1 MIALYLAPVYLLIN
15 GYLLFRIL
23 KWAGI
28 CAAVFR
34 KRPVRIVV
42 SLVYAFFVFSIP
54 AAFIMEAGQA
64 RRIMKLI
71 SNYWLGVLL
80 YLVLAVM
87 IADIVRMILCL
98 AGRKSIRKIHS
109 EKLFSAIG
117 AVCAAAVI
125 AFSVWGIV
133 NAGIIR
139 VTPYEVAVEKSA
151 GDLESLNVVLVA
163 DLHLG
168 YNIGIRHMTR
178 MVEAIN
184 DQDADLVVIA
194 GDIFDNEYEALEN
207 PEKLSK
213 ILNRIE
219 ARYGVYA
226 CYGNHDIQEP
236 ILAGFTFDGGD
247 GKSSSQEMDQFMEK
261 SNIRLLKDEAAL
273 IDDSFYLYGR
283 PDYERPGLG
292 NDERKT
298 PTEITARLDLSKPVI
313 VIEHEPRELKELA
326 DAGVDVDL
334 CGHTHDGQMFPGNLT
349 INLIWENACGY
360 LKKDQMHNIVTSG
373 VGLFGPNMRVGTRAE
388 ICPITIHFNCPE
400 QN

>member
-1 MIALYLAPVYLLIN
+1 MIALYLAPVYLLVN

-28 CAAVFR
+28 CAPVFR
-34 KRPVRIVV
+34 KRPARIVV
-42 SLVYAFFVFSIP
+42 SSVYAFFVFSIP
-54 AAFIMEAGQA
+54 IAFVMPAGQA

-71 SNYWLGVLL
+71 SNDWLGVLL
-80 YLVLAVM
+80 YLVMAV
-87 IADIVRMILCL
+87 IICEIIRLVLCL
-98 AGRKSIRKIHS
+98 VQRKSIRKIHS
-109 EKLFSAIG
+109 SKFFAAVG
-117 AVCAAAVI
+117 AVCAVVVI
-125 AFSVWGIV
+125 VFSIWGIV
-133 NAGIIR
+133 NARMIR
-139 VTPYEVAVEKSA
+139 VTPYEVAVDKLA
-151 GDLESLNVVLVA
+151 GDLDSLHVVLIA

-168 YNIGIRHMTR
+168 YNIGITHMTK
-178 MVEAIN
+178 MVELIN
-184 DQDADLVVIA
+184 EQDADLVVIA

-207 PEKLSK
+207 PKELAE
-213 ILNRIE
+213 ILNGIE
-219 ARYGVYA
+219 AKYGVYA

-236 ILAGFTFDGGD
+236 ILAGFTFGGED

-261 SNIRLLKDEAAL
+261 SDIRLLKDEAVL

-292 NDERKT
+292 DAERKT
-298 PTEITARLDLSKPVI
+298 PEEITAELDLAKPVI
-313 VIEHEPRELKELA
+313 VIEHEPRELAELA

-349 INLIWENACGY
+349 IDLAWKNAYGY

-388 ICPITIHFNCPE
+388 ICPITIHFNYSE
-400 QN
+400 

>member
-28 CAAVFR
+28 CAPVFK
-34 KRPVRIVV
+34 KRSVRIVV
-42 SLVYAFFVFSIP
+42 NLVYAFFVFSIP
-54 AAFIMEAGQA
+54 VAFVMAAGQA
-64 RRIMKLI
+64 RRILKLL

-80 YLVLAVM
+80 YLALAVM
-87 IADIVRMILCL
+87 AAEIVRLVLCL
-98 AGRKSIRKIHS
+98 AQRKSIRKIHS
-109 EKLFSAIG
+109 ERLFAAVG
-117 AVCAAAVI
+117 AVCAGAVMI
-125 AFSVWGIV
+125 LSIWGIV
-133 NAGIIR
+133 NAGMIR
-139 VTPYEVAVEKSA
+139 VTPYEVTVDKSA
-151 GDLESLNVVLVA
+151 GNLDSLNVVLIA

-168 YNIGIRHMTR
+168 YKIGITHMTR
-178 MVEAIN
+178 MVELIN
-184 DQDADLVVIA
+184 EQEADLVVIA

-207 PEKLSK
+207 PEELTE
-213 ILNRIE
+213 ILNGIE

-236 ILAGFTFDGGD
+236 ILAGFTFGGEA

-261 SNIRLLKDEAAL
+261 SNIRLLKDEAVL
-273 IDDSFYLYGR
+273 IDESFYLYGR

-292 NDERKT
+292 EDKRKT
-298 PTEITARLDLSKPVI
+298 PEEITEGLDLSKPVI
-313 VIEHEPRELKELA
+313 VIEHEPRELEELA

-334 CGHTHDGQMFPGNLT
+334 CGHTHNGQMFPGNLT
-349 INLIWENACGY
+349 INLMWENACGY

-388 ICPITIHFNCPE
+388 ICPITIRFNSCE
-400 QN
+400 F